1 MNEKEH
7 LIVPQYLNQKI
18 VFDMLAIIEDGFSQ
32 MSIVNKSNNEQSEKN
47 ANISGEIGTQNILSF
62 LKLRLKSDLSFN
74 SKGNQTEGTA
84 YEKIHTPVSLFEKL
98 LKYLNEKSM
107 IKNINDINQFNSI
120 VEGDFVIFHGNLK
133 KNPIIEVMDSFLKL
147 AELSSI
153 NDKNTNKKNNQ
164 SNLKGIINLMK
175 ELIKSLTLGNMVD
188 LICENN
194 DSKIKVIL
202 PVYYDYFFNKN
213 MNEIIDGKFNI
224 LGKVIKINTESE
236 NYINLLRNTSF
247 NLMKQTSFIDM
258 FKIINQ
264 NQNIKNLFDLPKLET
279 KIPGPSLMLIPIA
292 IYL

>member
-1 MNEKEH
+1 
-7 LIVPQYLNQKI
+7 
-18 VFDMLAIIEDGFSQ
+18 
-32 MSIVNKSNNEQSEKN
+32 
-47 ANISGEIGTQNILSF
+47 
-62 LKLRLKSDLSFN
+62 
-74 SKGNQTEGTA
+74 
-84 YEKIHTPVSLFEKL
+84 
-98 LKYLNEKSM
+98 
-107 IKNINDINQFNSI
+107 
-120 VEGDFVIFHGNLK
+120 
-133 KNPIIEVMDSFLKL
+133 
-147 AELSSI
+147 
-153 NDKNTNKKNNQ
+153 
-164 SNLKGIINLMK
+164 
-175 ELIKSLTLGNMVD
+175 MVD